1 MQIILIQTEGTP
13 FRCALRLLLVKTGK
27 AHNYYTYYTTFDC
40 KFRLFPRIDGSGEL
54 WYFGIVV
61 RWYDQI
67 TIFLR
72 ANLRNFES

>member
-1 MQIILIQTEGTP
+1 MQIIPTQTEGTP

-27 AHNYYTYYTTFDC
+27 VHSYYTYYTTFDC

-61 RWYDQI
+61 GW
-67 TIFLR
+67 
-72 ANLRNFES
+72 